1 MESSNVDV
9 VDKIVVSGYDVKV
22 SADNSYSLLLRS
34 HTWLH
39 YTKNC
44 WTYIVLIVFFQG
56 HVLSDG
62 EPIQDVGFLLFSKSV
77 DQKV

>member
-1 MESSNVDV
+1 MWIFHSTSSFMIFLIHQAEAEVTVESSNVDV

-22 SADNSYSLLLRS
+22 SADNSHTLLFRS

-44 WTYIVLIVFFQG
+44 WTYIYM
-56 HVLSDG
+56 
-62 EPIQDVGFLLFSKSV
+62 
-77 DQKV
+77 

>member
-1 MESSNVDV
+1 MWIFLSTSSFMIFLIHQAEAEVTVESSNVDV

-22 SADNSYSLLLRS
+22 RADNSYSLLLRS

-44 WTYIVLIVFFQG
+44 WTYIYM
-56 HVLSDG
+56 
-62 EPIQDVGFLLFSKSV
+62 
-77 DQKV
+77 